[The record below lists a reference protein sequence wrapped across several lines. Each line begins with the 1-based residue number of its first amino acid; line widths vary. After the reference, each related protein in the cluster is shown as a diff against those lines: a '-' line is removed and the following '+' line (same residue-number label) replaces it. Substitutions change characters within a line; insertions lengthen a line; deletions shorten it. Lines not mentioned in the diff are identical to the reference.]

1 MRWIL
6 VLLVMFAS
14 MFALPRLGVAQAS
27 GQLVV
32 RVLDSERR
40 AMPGVQVTVRS
51 ETVSRVA
58 LTNENGVANFSLPGG
73 QYRVEVRFVGY
84 AVRTLD
90 AVVVPGASSDIEVL
104 LGGTALTAGSAPI
117 PGLGRTKFFDL
128 YDVNYF
134 TTGFDG
140 EKTDRPVTEKANQ
153 VKFSVSV
160 RYKVLNL
167 QKCDSCPS
175 GLYAVFSQ
183 KSLWHLY
190 DESAP
195 FFDNNYSPGA
205 IGYVQSPAPF
215 LAFFAGV
222 FHESNGRDSSFSRG
236 WNRVVGGAS
245 VGALNRTWISGSL
258 SLWRQW
264 ALEPT
269 NRDLVD
275 FAGRGEAELY
285 LQPFQKGSDGGW
297 LTINARSRV
306 WGKNPITNVE
316 LNVLAHLPDR
326 FMLPP
331 SIFAQYFNGYA
342 ENLLSY
348 NEHRNVFR
356 IGLGVVR

>member
-1 MRWIL
+1 MRRIL
-6 VLLVMFAS
+6 VLLAMFAG
-14 MFALPRLGVAQAS
+14 MFAFPRLGVAQAS

-32 RVLDSERR
+32 RVLNSEGR

-58 LTNENGVANFSLPGG
+58 LTDDNGVANFSLPVGR
-73 QYRVEVRFVGY
+73 YSVEVRFVGF
-84 AVRTLD
+84 AARTFD
-90 AVVVPGASSDIEVL
+90 ADVVSGAASSFEVQ
-104 LGGTALTAGSAPI
+104 LGGTAPI

-153 VKFSVSV
+153 VKFSVAV
-160 RYKVLNL
+160 RYKILNL
-167 QKCDSCPS
+167 QKCDSCPN

-195 FFDNNYSPGA
+195 FFDNNYSPGV
-205 IGYVQSPAPF
+205 IGYVQSPAPS

-258 SLWRQW
+258 TLWHQW

-269 NRDLVD
+269 NRDLLD

-285 LQPFQKGSDGGW
+285 LQPFQNGADGGW
-297 LTINARSRV
+297 LTVNARSRV

-316 LNVLAHLPDR
+316 LNVLAQLPDR